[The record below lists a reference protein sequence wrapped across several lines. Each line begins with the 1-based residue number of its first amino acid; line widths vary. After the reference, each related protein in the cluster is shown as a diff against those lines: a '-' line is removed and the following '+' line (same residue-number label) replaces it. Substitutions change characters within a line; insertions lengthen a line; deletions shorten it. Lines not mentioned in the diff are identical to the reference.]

1 MNIAIIPAK
10 KYSSRLPEKNKK
22 LFYGKPMISYS
33 IEAAKSSKN
42 IETVVVSTDDPEIM
56 QIAQESGAVC
66 ERLRPKRLCDDYTTT
81 TDVVK
86 FEIQDL
92 LKKGIE
98 CEYVCE
104 LYATAP
110 FITSQDIDD
119 TYNLL
124 ADNKYAITAAR
135 LENNALRS
143 FYIMP
148 DNKAKMIKPEFMDV
162 RTQDLPIIYRD
173 AGKIYWGKY
182 TTWLRHKFHFDK
194 DVVINEIQYPKTI
207 DIDEQSDW
215 DQAWSAYGS

>member
-1 MNIAIIPAK
+1 MNVAIIPAK

-22 LFYGKPMISYS
+22 LFHGKPMISYS
-33 IEAAKSSKN
+33 IEAAKGSKN
-42 IETVVVSTDDPEIM
+42 IKTIIVSTDDPEIM
-56 QIAQESGAVC
+56 LIAQDYGAVC
-66 ERLRPKRLCDDYTTT
+66 ERLRPQYLCDSFTTT

-92 LKKGIE
+92 QRKGID

-110 FITSQDIDD
+110 FITSEDIDD
-119 TYNLL
+119 TFNIL
-124 ADNKYAITAAR
+124 ADNSYAITAAR
-135 LENNALRS
+135 IENNALRA
-143 FYIMP
+143 FCMTP
-148 DNKAKMIKPEFMDV
+148 NRKAKMFNPEFMNV

-173 AGKIYWGKY
+173 AGKIYWAKY
-182 TTWLRHKFHFDK
+182 TTWLQNKFHFDN

-215 DQAWSAYGS
+215 DQAWSAYDF